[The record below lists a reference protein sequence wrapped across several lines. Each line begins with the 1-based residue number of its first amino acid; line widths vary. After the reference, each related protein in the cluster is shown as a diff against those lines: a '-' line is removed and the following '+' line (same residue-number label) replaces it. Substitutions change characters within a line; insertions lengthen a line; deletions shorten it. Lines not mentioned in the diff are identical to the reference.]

1 MQTYIF
7 DIDGTLMDTEAMYM
21 RALQA
26 VLREAGDPRPYA
38 ELTATFGIPSRD
50 ALEDLHVANLEHVL
64 AAWGERTAAYRET
77 VRVYP
82 GVLDTLDQLRRKGAQ
97 LAIMTSKRQFEYERD
112 VVPSGL
118 ADHFSLAIVAEDV
131 KRGKPAPD
139 GINLA
144 MQRLNADP
152 ATTIY
157 IGDTHFDQAAAQS
170 ANVAFGYAA
179 WNDRQPR
186 GFTPTISLT
195 TPRELITKFTTN

>member
-1 MQTYIF
+1 
-7 DIDGTLMDTEAMYM
+7 MDTEAMYM

-26 VLREAGDPRPYA
+26 VLKEQGDPRPYA
-38 ELTATFGIPSRD
+38 DLTATFGIPSRD
-50 ALEDLHVANLEHVL
+50 ALEDLHVTDLEAVL
-64 AAWGERTAAYRET
+64 VAWGERTAAYRET
-77 VRVYP
+77 VHVYP
-82 GVLDTLDQLRRKGAQ
+82 GVLATLDQLRKKGAQ

-112 VVPSGL
+112 VVASGL

-131 KRGKPAPD
+131 QHGKPAPD

-144 MQRLNADP
+144 VQRLNADP

-157 IGDTHFDQAAAQS
+157 IGDTHFDQEAAQA

-186 GFTPTISLT
+186 GFTPAISLA
-195 TPRELITKFTTN
+195 TPRELITKFAAN